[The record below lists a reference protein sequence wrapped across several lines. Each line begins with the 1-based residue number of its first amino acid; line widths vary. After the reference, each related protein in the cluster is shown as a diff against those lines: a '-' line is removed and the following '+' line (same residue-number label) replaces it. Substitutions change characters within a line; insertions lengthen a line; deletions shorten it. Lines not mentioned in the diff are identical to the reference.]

1 MLEPD
6 ARKRATAAGVLRH
19 GWVRDAHAADRAARG
34 ASAELLS
41 GHRALVAG
49 RRGLLALDVGADAAF
64 DALDANGDGRI
75 DRAELAAGMRRLGQN
90 LDDAALDAM

>member
-1 MLEPD
+1 M
-6 ARKRATAAGVLRH
+6 
-19 GWVRDAHAADRAARG
+19 
-34 ASAELLS
+34 
-41 GHRALVAG
+41 

-90 LDDAALDAM
+90 VDDAGLDAMFAEVRCTTTTTNTNSNNTNTNTNNNIIRW

>member
-1 MLEPD
+1 M
-6 ARKRATAAGVLRH
+6 
-19 GWVRDAHAADRAARG
+19 
-34 ASAELLS
+34 
-41 GHRALVAG
+41 

-90 LDDAALDAM
+90 VDDAGLDAMFAEVSCTTTTTTNSNYTNTNTNNNITRW

>member
-1 MLEPD
+1 M
-6 ARKRATAAGVLRH
+6 
-19 GWVRDAHAADRAARG
+19 
-34 ASAELLS
+34 
-41 GHRALVAG
+41 